1 MLLLNSL
8 GILNSFPLMPRM
20 YRPFLS
26 LPTVSL
32 CGLEAMT
39 PSKRHRG
46 GPEMDQLRGERGL
59 VPGAGILSVQDSIE
73 GTVKGWRATTT
84 YGFPPIPMTAGLS

>member
-8 GILNSFPLMPRM
+8 GGLSPFPLM
-20 YRPFLS
+20 PFLS

-39 PSKRHRG
+39 PSKPHRG
-46 GPEMDQLRGERGL
+46 GTEVDLLRGERGL
-59 VPGAGILSVQDSIE
+59 VPGGATLCVQDSV
-73 GTVKGWRATTT
+73 GA
-84 YGFPPIPMTAGLS
+84 P